1 MMLME
6 RIKFERENQDS
17 VFSFEDSRSEI
28 PQELN
33 TIRVKSSKKN
43 PVSGYIDENGPIKFI
58 NQSAD
63 IKHMLLTDSTDK
75 ETLSHKGD
83 DGIVS
88 SDKDLFFTEIKN
100 DMREREQRT
109 RTEITE
115 REQRFEKQLSQ
126 FAQEAKD
133 REERYINDNKER
145 EQRIIQLIE
154 NLDKKIEKHA
164 STTESKLDANSKH
177 TETMKSQNFWGNIAM
192 FAGLLAIV
200 ITLLVALTN

>member
-6 RIKFERENQDS
+6 RIKFDRENQDP
-17 VFSFEDSRSEI
+17 VFSFEASRSEI
-28 PQELN
+28 PQELKN
-33 TIRVKSSKKN
+33 SISVKSSKKS

-58 NQSAD
+58 NNSTD
-63 IKHMLLTDSTDK
+63 IKHTLLTAGK

-115 REQRFEKQLSQ
+115 REQRFEKQMSQ
-126 FAQEAKD
+126 FAQEAKE

-164 STTESKLDANSKH
+164 SATESKLDANTKH